1 MTDACPTTTR
11 QVAERAARQLR
22 RLDSCAGV
30 DVLDPNEGVRNEWT
44 LEATF
49 TVEYLSPP
57 AVQILADQD
66 CGIVSTTLRAPGAL
80 NVVATV

>member
-1 MTDACPTTTR
+1 MSEHCPTTTR

-22 RLDSCAGV
+22 RLDTCAGV
-30 DVLDPNEGVRNEWT
+30 DVLDPNEGVRSEWT

-49 TVEYLSPP
+49 SLAYLPAP

-66 CGIVSTTLRAPGAL
+66 CGIVSTALRAPGAL